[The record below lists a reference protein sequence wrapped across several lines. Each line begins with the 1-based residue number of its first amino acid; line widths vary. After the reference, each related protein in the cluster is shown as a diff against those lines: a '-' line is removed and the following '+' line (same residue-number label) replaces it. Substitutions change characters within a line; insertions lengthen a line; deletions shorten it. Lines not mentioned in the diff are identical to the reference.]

1 MGRLEGKV
9 AIVTGASSGMGWAT
23 AVAFAREG
31 AKVVATARR
40 RGRLDELVAL
50 IAGERGDAV
59 AVAGDIAKRDQVDAV
74 VHAAAQRFGR
84 VDILANIAGINTTNH
99 ELATVTQRDW
109 DETIAINLT
118 GAFNCTQAVLPVMRR
133 QRDGL
138 IVHVSSVSGK
148 WGDVSGA
155 AYQAS
160 KHGLAGLAYA
170 TMFEERLNGVRVTL
184 IFPGLCD
191 TPILAT
197 RPVPDSRER
206 LDAMM
211 KPEDIAETCVYV
223 ASLPARAYVAELVM
237 MPGRLQCVGQA
248 AV

>member
-1 MGRLEGKV
+1 MGKLEGKV

-23 AVAFAREG
+23 ALAFAREG
-31 AKVVATARR
+31 ATVVVTARR
-40 RGRLDELVAL
+40 KDRLDELAAIMAGQGREVLAL
-50 IAGERGDAV
+50 AA
-59 AVAGDIAKRDQVDAV
+59 DIARREEIEAV
-74 VHAAAQRFGR
+74 VQAALQRFDR
-84 VDILANIAGINTTNH
+84 VDILANIAGINTPNH
-99 ELATVTQRDW
+99 ELTVVTQEDW
-109 DETIAINLT
+109 DRTIATNLT
-118 GAFNCTQAVLPVMRR
+118 GAFSCTQAVLPTMRR
-133 QRDGL
+133 QKDGL

-170 TMFEERLNGVRVTL
+170 TMFEERLNGIRVTL

-197 RPVPDSRER
+197 RPIRDSQER

-223 ASLPARAYVAELVM
+223 ASLPARTYVAELVM
-237 MPGRLQCVGQA
+237 MPGRLQCIGQT